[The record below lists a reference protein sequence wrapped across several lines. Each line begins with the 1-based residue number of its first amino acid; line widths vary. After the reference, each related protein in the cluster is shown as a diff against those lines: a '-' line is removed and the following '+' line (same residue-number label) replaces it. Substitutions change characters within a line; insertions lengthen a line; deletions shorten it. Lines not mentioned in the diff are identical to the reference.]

1 MQLLAASAMV
11 AALTSLGAAPAPAEV
26 LNAGPAASAP
36 SRAAARPVTHETR
49 PTTAEP
55 SPHPGAPAPLP
66 PWQRWGERLLA
77 LGVGAG
83 VGWLLLRLGREG
95 EASRP
100 GSTGTR

>member
-1 MQLLAASAMV
+1 MKWLAASAMM

-26 LNAGPAASAP
+26 LSAGPAASAP
-36 SRAAARPVTHETR
+36 SRAAARQVTHEPR
-49 PTTAEP
+49 PATTGP
-55 SPHPGAPAPLP
+55 SPHPGAPPPLP

-95 EASRP
+95 EESRP